1 MTDDQAAAG
10 SPSAAGAPA
19 GGSAPAIRRP
29 RRSLML
35 AGGGYKVCFQAGVLQ
50 VWLDEAGLEFDH
62 ADGASGGNLNLAMWC
77 QGMSGRQIAD
87 NWRNLPP
94 RVGMGFNWREWWKG
108 IFAASFLTL
117 DNFKRNVLGRWGLDW
132 SRIRATDREATF
144 NVYDFTTHELVP
156 LPASEMDADMLMA
169 SISIPMW
176 FPPAKLRGHTW
187 LDAVFMSDSNLE
199 EAIARGA
206 DEIWVIWTVSEK
218 SEWRAGFVGIYF
230 GIIEVV
236 ANGNFRRVVKRIERN
251 NAAIAAGGQGEF
263 GRHIELKILRAEV
276 PVHYLLVISGDRVRE
291 CVNRGVDA
299 ARRWCLAAGIPLGAA
314 GAPPD
319 ADDRTSLEFTEEMKG
334 FITLGDTDP
343 ARGEQIGEAA
353 GTRLMVHLTITLD
366 GVRRFIGDPSHPGTA
381 VGYVESAALGG
392 RLPVERGS
400 FNLFT
405 DDGDPTV
412 KYMRYRLMVRDP
424 SGAPLTLSGRKVVR
438 DDPGFDVWSDTSTLF
453 TRVFRGFVE
462 EAEEDAADAALEILA
477 AGIIHVH
484 LLDFLHQLTT
494 FGVTAS
500 SPLEQASLL
509 AEFGQFFMGRLWD
522 VYANR
527 VLSSAPF

>member
-1 MTDDQAAAG
+1 MTGLAVDGLPKQK
-10 SPSAAGAPA
+10 
-19 GGSAPAIRRP
+19 

-50 VWLDEAGLEFDH
+50 VWLDEAGLQFDH

-77 QGMSGRQIAD
+77 QGMTGQQIAD

-94 RVGMGFNWREWWKG
+94 RIGMGFNWREWWKG
-108 IFAASFLTL
+108 IFAASLLTL
-117 DNFKRNVLGRWGLDW
+117 DNFKKNVLPRWGLDW
-132 SRIRATDREATF
+132 SHIRASEREASF

-156 LPASEMDADMLMA
+156 LPAAEMDADMLMA

-176 FPPAKLRGHTW
+176 FPPAKLRGHTY
-187 LDAVFMSDSNLE
+187 LDAVFLSDSNLE

-236 ANGNFRRVVKRIERN
+236 ANGNFRRVVKRIARN
-251 NAAIAAGGQGEF
+251 NAAIADGVQGEF
-263 GRHIELKILRAEV
+263 GRPIDLKILRAEV

-291 CVNRGVDA
+291 CVDRGVA
-299 ARRWCLAAGIPLGAA
+299 VARRWCLEQGIPLRAA
-314 GAPPD
+314 GPAPD
-319 ADDRTSLEFTEEMKG
+319 ASDRTRLRFTEEMKG
-334 FITLGDTDP
+334 FVTLGETDP
-343 ARGEQIGEAA
+343 VRGEAAGEAA

-366 GVRRFIGDPSHPGTA
+366 GIRRFIGDPDHQGA
-381 VGYVESAALGG
+381 AKGYIDCDALGG
-392 RLPVERGS
+392 RLDVERGS

-405 DDGDPTV
+405 DDGDPTT
-412 KYMRYRLMVRDP
+412 KYMRYRLMARDG
-424 SGAPLTLSGRKVVR
+424 SGAPITLSGRKVVR
-438 DDPGFDVWSDTSTLF
+438 DDPGFDVWADTSTLF
-453 TRVFRGFVE
+453 TRVFRGHVE
-462 EAEEDAADAALEILA
+462 EAEEDDPGSSPEIVG
-477 AGIIHVH
+477 AGVIHVH
-484 LLDFLHQLTT
+484 MLDFVHQLTT
-494 FGVTAS
+494 FEVEAEGPVARAT
-500 SPLEQASLL
+500 LL